1 MEKRGELKNAV
12 PILLTRNINQA
23 ADFYTQKLGF
33 TVSNRYP
40 NYLIIKRDQT
50 ALHFSLAQD
59 LDPKTNSCTTYVYV
73 SNIDSLYTE
82 YQAQDIIHP
91 NGALKTKDYGMKDF
105 AVIDPDG
112 NLLTFG
118 ESTAG

>member
-1 MEKRGELKNAV
+1 MEKRGQLKVAV
-12 PILLTRNINQA
+12 PILLTRDINKA

-33 TVSNRYP
+33 TVSSIYP
-40 NYLIIKRDQT
+40 NYLIIKRDET

-59 LDPKTNSCTTYVYV
+59 LDPKTNSCMTYIYV
-73 SNIDSLYTE
+73 SNIDSLYAECQTQE
-82 YQAQDIIHP
+82 IIHP
-91 NGALKTKDYGMKDF
+91 NGALQAKDYGMKDF

-118 ESTAG
+118 ESTA